1 MFDTYFMLI
10 FSEAIVDQLETP
22 YKPQIRSAFDACWG
36 FLENKDR
43 GGEDLYALLDNGTDY
58 GGIFIYMQLDENEA
72 NIPSWDNISYAIC
85 ATAKEAYSFENKKEL
100 PSPLE
105 NIDDSLIEIFIEN
118 LKEINFIFYDHV
130 QGIKDF
136 LARCKSPSK
145 EEAINE
151 LKRIGLLQW
160 HNLKINLWKFRLA

>member
-43 GGEDLYALLDNGTDY
+43 GGEELYALLDNGTDY

-72 NIPSWDNISYAIC
+72 NIPSWDNISYAIG

-130 QGIKDF
+130 QGVKDF

-151 LKRIGLLQW
+151 LKRIGLLQ
-160 HNLKINLWKFRLA
+160 

>member
-1 MFDTYFMLI
+1 MFDSYLLLT

-22 YKPQIRSAFDACWG
+22 YKHQIRSAFDACWG

-43 GGEDLYALLDNGTDY
+43 GGEELYALLDDGTDY

-72 NIPSWDNISYAIC
+72 NIPSWDNISYAIG
-85 ATAKEAYSFENKKEL
+85 AIAKEAYSFENKKEL

-118 LKEINFIFYDHV
+118 LKEINFNLYDHV
-130 QGIKDF
+130 LDIKDF
-136 LARCKSPSK
+136 LAHGKSLSK
-145 EEAINE
+145 EEALKE
-151 LKRIGLLQW
+151 LKRIGLLQ
-160 HNLKINLWKFRLA
+160 

>member
-130 QGIKDF
+130 QGVKDF

-151 LKRIGLLQW
+151 LKRIGLLQ
-160 HNLKINLWKFRLA
+160 